1 MVATLVTTAQAPAA
15 ATATP
20 TGGFGS
26 APENTWEWVSV
37 PGSPVSGCG
46 KDATSCVFKADSS
59 TGTGYAVLCI
69 NGSYTQQG
77 PWESCDYYGVP
88 AKGVGVIEGHIT
100 DKDGGP
106 VAGVD
111 VTAYGKHS
119 AGAVSG
125 PDGFYAMQANVG
137 SYRVLPSGGFQGK
150 SAPSYSP
157 KIIDATTADGA
168 TTTAD
173 FRLLAG
179 IELQLHFAKSSVP
192 ADGTEVVN
200 GTITTTEF
208 GKPLPN
214 VTVQLEVM
222 PGETAAEAVTSA
234 PRATVCNSGSR
245 LWPTG
250 TMASPDGFP
259 VTVTTDATGHY
270 DLAITVGTTPGTW
283 SLDAWVENSDGTLST
298 DTTAASETQSIKF
311 TRLGSVPLSDFISE
325 FDLAAK
331 STKALSQVSSMPS
344 VMVSALAQVTSTA
357 AGGTKLGGLAYGLV
371 QAKEGQSVIVFSAE
385 KPPVIDSAG
394 ALPTTFA
401 ANADD
406 LVIDPAEWTGAGLPA
421 KFASLQAVLDGG
433 GLLRAPT
440 LTEFGSGAPVPAWK
454 TVAHNEIYI
463 SSQSFEYLG
472 WGYAGIGAPGPAT
485 SNRWRGTGRS
495 STPPDSAGVLLQ
507 VPGTTPALYFTNAV
521 DGWWQHAGLEHE

>member
-1 MVATLVTTAQAPAA
+1 MLVTTAQAPAA

-20 TGGFGS
+20 TGGFGPPVGALQSRCEGMSVASHIVFLGHDVVGRTIPGVCGS
-26 APENTWEWVSV
+26 APENTWQWASV

-46 KDATSCVFKADSS
+46 KDATSCVFKAESS

-77 PWESCDYYGVP
+77 SWESCDYYGVP
-88 AKGVGVIEGHIT
+88 DKGVGVIEGHVT

-106 VAGVD
+106 VAGTD

-125 PDGFYAMQANVG
+125 PDGFYAMQANAG
-137 SYRVLPSGGFQGK
+137 SYRVLPSGGPQGK

-157 KIIDATTADGA
+157 RIIDATTADGA

-173 FRLLAG
+173 FKLLAG
-179 IELQLHFAKSSVP
+179 IELQLHFGKSRVP

-259 VTVTTDATGHY
+259 VTVTTDSAGQY
-270 DLAITVGTTPGTW
+270 DLAVTVGTTPGTW
-283 SLDAWVENSDGTLST
+283 SLDAWAENSDGTLST
-298 DTTAASETQSIKF
+298 DTTAASETRSITF

-325 FDLAAK
+325 LDLAAK
-331 STKALSQVSSMPS
+331 STKALSQVSSMAS
-344 VMVSALAQVTSTA
+344 VMVSTLAQVTSTA

-394 ALPTTFA
+394 ALQTTFA

-421 KFASLQAVLDGG
+421 KLASLQAALDGG
-433 GLLRAPT
+433 LLPRAPT
-440 LTEFGSGAPVPAWK
+440 LTEFDSGAPVAAWK
-454 TVAHNEIYI
+454 TVTHNEIYI

-472 WGYAGIGAPGPAT
+472 WGYAGIGAPGAC
-485 SNRWRGTGRS
+485 
-495 STPPDSAGVLLQ
+495 
-507 VPGTTPALYFTNAV
+507 Y
-521 DGWWQHAGLEHE
+521 